1 MRTILI
7 IIVLFIMGFVVH
19 HNPKN
24 AYEAYCLE
32 YNITPSEESYTYF
45 LDVFTSTNAYDE
57 LLNKYNL

>member
-7 IIVLFIMGFVVH
+7 IIVLSIMGFVVH
-19 HNPKN
+19 NNPKN

-32 YNITPSEESYTYF
+32 YNVTPSEESYIYF
-45 LDVFTSTNAYDE
+45 LDVFTSTDEYDE

>member
-1 MRTILI
+1 M
-7 IIVLFIMGFVVH
+7 VFVVQKKK
-19 HNPKN
+19 KN